1 MSKKLR
7 SIPVSCTDED
17 RELVDECCNL
27 QSTFPPSRSE
37 MALLLIRDGAAR
49 LRRGEVTLESIYQT
63 FHNSPTGD
71 ARAAGA
77 IGHERS

>member
-1 MSKKLR
+1 MKKLK

-17 RELVDECCNL
+17 RELVDQCCKL
-27 QSTFPPSRSE
+27 QTTFPPSRSE

-49 LRRGEVTLESIYQT
+49 LRRGDISLEEIYQT

-71 ARAAGA
+71 ARAAGDA
-77 IGHERS
+77 GGTR